1 MICIEDI
8 FQHIVTATNTRLSD
22 RQIPVCFQ
30 FGTLREIVDN
40 LNTLT
45 RARAQKYPLIALIE
59 PFRQQK
65 GTPGTDTRISVR
77 LLIATYTEKTLKADE
92 RLRVNF
98 KPLLFPIYDA
108 FLAEIKRSEHFNTEE
123 VKHTVINHFEIGRE
137 SLSGY
142 DGSVFND
149 HIDAIEIQDMELN
162 VKPQQCKIK
171 NF

>member
-1 MICIEDI
+1 MMCIEDI
-8 FQHIVTATNTRLSD
+8 LSAVIASMNTKLASKD
-22 RQIPVCFQ
+22 IAVSFQ

-45 RARAQKYPLIALIE
+45 SVNAKKYPLIALIE

-65 GTPGTDTRISVR
+65 GIYGINTKARLR
-77 LLIATYTEKTLKADE
+77 LLIATYTEKNLKADE
-92 RLRVNF
+92 RLASNF
-98 KPLLFPIYDA
+98 KPVLFPIYDA
-108 FLAEIKRSEHFNTEE
+108 FLAEIKRSESFSAEE
-123 VKHTVINHFEIGRE
+123 IKHTLINHFEIGRE

-149 HIDAIEIQDMELN
+149 HIDAIEIQDLELN
-162 VKPQQCKIK
+162 VKKIQCKIK